1 MKDFLSV
8 VFSGGLLGVLIL
20 MLLILSPMIFL
31 WAINTLSESSGSTLY
46 IPHEFWTYIAC
57 YGIFLCVRGSSS
69 SSK

>member
-8 VFSGGLLGVLIL
+8 VFSGGLLAVLIL

-31 WAINTLSESSGSTLY
+31 WAINILSESSGSALY

-69 SSK
+69 SKS